1 MTVRLERDPRSQGRI
16 ATLIL
21 DDAPRKNAMTAAMG
35 EALEARVA
43 ELLADANVRVVV
55 LRGAG
60 GAFSGGGDLAML
72 EHLRTVTPEESR
84 AFMLAFYAKYLS
96 LTTLAV
102 PTIAVVE
109 GAAIGAG
116 LCVALACD
124 LLLVDEKAK
133 LAVNFASLGLH
144 PGMGATYLVPR
155 RAGAMRG
162 AELLLTG
169 RRFDGQAAVDYGLA
183 LSAHPVD
190 KLLVEADALA
200 KHLAESAPLVVRALK
215 KRLGVDADALTQA
228 LEYEASEQAISYA
241 SADLGEGLAAARGR
255 RPATFAG
262 A

>member
-1 MTVRLERDPRSQGRI
+1 MTVRLERDPRSHGRI

-35 EALEARVA
+35 EALSARVE
-43 ELLADANVRVVV
+43 ELRADPDVRVVV

-96 LTTLAV
+96 ISTLAV
-102 PTIAVVE
+102 PTVAMVE

-124 LLLVDEKAK
+124 LLLVQDDAK

-155 RAGAMRG
+155 RAGAMRA

-169 RRFDGQAAVDYGLA
+169 RRFDGRAAVDYGMALA
-183 LSAHPVD
+183 AHPTD
-190 KLLVEADALA
+190 KLLAETETLVARLAD
-200 KHLAESAPLVVRALK
+200 SAPLVVRALK
-215 KRLGVDADALTQA
+215 KRLGIDPIALGQA
-228 LEYEASEQAISYA
+228 LEFEASEQAISYQ
-241 SADLGEGLAAARGR
+241 SADLGEGLAAAKAR
-255 RPATFAG
+255 RAASFTG